1 MTRTQGLTLLEL
13 LIVCAVIGILSAV
26 GIVTFRNAIERA
38 RVNEAATQVSA
49 DLQRARSAS
58 QRFNRGSTFQV
69 AAANDK
75 SYTLTVNGQSTVKT
89 LPAGAKF
96 TAANT
101 IGYSAPFGETGAS
114 IITLE
119 VSSASGTKRSVKVLG
134 VTGKVY
140 LQ

>member
-1 MTRTQGLTLLEL
+1 MQKGFTLIEL

-49 DLQRARSAS
+49 DLQRARSSS
-58 QRFNRGSTFQV
+58 QRSNRSSTLQITT
-69 AAANDK
+69 ANLK
-75 SYTLTVNGQSTVKT
+75 AYKLTVNGQETTKT
-89 LPAGAKF
+89 LPAGAQF
-96 TAANT
+96 DAART
-101 IGYSAPFGETGAS
+101 ISYSAPFGEVVGAADTELKVQS
-114 IITLE
+114 T
-119 VSSASGTKRSVKVLG
+119 SGTEKTIKILG